1 MENGKGETAD
11 VTLKLDD
18 LISKEENP
26 LHVNIAK
33 ILKSNFQNLLLIQT
47 RKMQSKIWIAVEVN
61 HCMPIAGLWK
71 FQFK

>member
-1 MENGKGETAD
+1 MEKGETAD

-33 ILKSNFQNLLLIQT
+33 ILKSNFQKSSLN
-47 RKMQSKIWIAVEVN
+47 
-61 HCMPIAGLWK
+61 
-71 FQFK
+71 